1 MARVAG
7 ARYTRFMARILDIAD
22 AKARGAALDA
32 LAAGDCVAI
41 PTETVYGLAADATN
55 GRAVAKI
62 FAMKGRP
69 GFNPLIC
76 HVSDI
81 GMAREHGELAVA
93 AERLAEAFWPGP
105 LTLVVPRR
113 PGSAIHDLCT
123 AGLDTVGLRCP
134 DGFSRELIA
143 GFGRPLA
150 APSANRSGR
159 ISTTSAQHVAEE
171 YPGETLIV
179 LDAGP
184 CRVGLESTI
193 VQVGDDRLTLLRL
206 TEQVGQIA
214 ERLDKLDSAQG
225 WGKREGGGAFRFE
238 SPGDA
243 WLAPA
248 RDNERELI
256 RKPRPPLPD
265 ARLVRQVIA
274 KRQARAKFFD
284 AELFADPAWDML
296 LDLTAARVERKRV
309 SVTSLCIASAV
320 PPTTALRWIGQMVE
334 AGLFIRV
341 EDDTDRRRAFIDL
354 SDNAVDAMARYFADV
369 GEDAL
374 LAA

>member
-22 AKARGAALDA
+22 AKARAAALDA

-81 GMAREHGELAVA
+81 GMAREHGEIGTTA
-93 AERLAEAFWPGP
+93 ALLAEAFWPGP

-113 PGSAIHDLCT
+113 QGSAIHDLCT

-134 DGFSRELIA
+134 VGVSRDLIA

-159 ISTTSAQHVAEE
+159 ISTTTAAHVAEE
-171 YPGETLIV
+171 YPGDPLIV

-193 VQVGDDRLTLLRL
+193 VKVGEDRLTLLRPGAITRDDL
-206 TEQVGQIA
+206 EGASGLPVV
-214 ERLDKLDSAQG
+214 LPQG
-225 WGKREGGGAFRFE
+225 GRIEAPGMLESHYAPQAPLRAGVRDCPPGA
-238 SPGDA
+238 
-243 WLAPA
+243 
-248 RDNERELI
+248 
-256 RKPRPPLPD
+256 
-265 ARLVRQVIA
+265 
-274 KRQARAKFFD
+274 
-284 AELFADPAWDML
+284 
-296 LDLTAARVERKRV
+296 
-309 SVTSLCIASAV
+309 
-320 PPTTALRWIGQMVE
+320 
-334 AGLFIRV
+334 
-341 EDDTDRRRAFIDL
+341 
-354 SDNAVDAMARYFADV
+354 
-369 GEDAL
+369 AL
-374 LAA
+374 LAFGKRGGREGAATILNLSEAGDLTEAAANLYAMLKALDAGNPTLIAVEPVPEGGLGAAINDRIRRAAAPRPSGSAS